1 MMNDVRKIVI
11 DALARI
17 VAEKRIRV
25 MNIGMTNSNTDEVTR
40 MRLSIDY
47 AQAQSDLSNAEEAL
61 RAEMSREGE

>member
-17 VAEKRIRV
+17 VAEKRIR
-25 MNIGMTNSNTDEVTR
+25 
-40 MRLSIDY
+40 